1 MSPLPGT
8 LALDFDGVLCDGLQ
22 EQFLVSW
29 QAYGQL
35 WPTSQPEPE
44 AGLAPLFYQL
54 RPVIT
59 VGWEMP
65 MLLRA
70 IMKGFTPQDIFS
82 NWSVLCDRLLQDEDL
97 NARDLGQLV
106 DHLRDRWL
114 ARDEQGWL
122 GQHRFYPGVIQTL
135 GRWLGE
141 GQAQDGFKTVIVTT
155 KETRFVVALL
165 RHAGVEFP
173 PELIFGKDRQQPKT
187 VILQQ
192 LQQVEA
198 TPLWFVE
205 DRLGALKKVA
215 ALPTLENIE
224 LFLASWGYNT
234 VGDRQDASQDKRIH
248 LLDLEQFTQGSQGS
262 YWATWLG

>member
-1 MSPLPGT
+1 MSPSPGT

-35 WPTSQPEPE
+35 WPTSQGEPDG
-44 AGLAPLFYQL
+44 GLAPLFYQL

-65 MLLRA
+65 ILLRA

-82 NWSVLCDRLLQDEDL
+82 GWSALCDRLLRDEDL
-97 NARDLGQLV
+97 NARELGQLV
-106 DHLRDRWL
+106 DHLRDLWL

-135 GRWLGE
+135 GRWLAE
-141 GQAQDGFKTVIVTT
+141 GPGGIKTVIVTT

-165 RHAGVEFP
+165 RDAGVEFP
-173 PELIFGKDRQQPKT
+173 QELIFGKDRRQPKT
-187 VILQQ
+187 VILEQ
-192 LQQVEA
+192 LYQVEA

-205 DRLGALKKVA
+205 DRLGALQKVA
-215 ALPTLENIE
+215 ALPTLDRIE
-224 LFLASWGYNT
+224 LFLAGWGYNT
-234 VGDRQDASQDKRIH
+234 VGDRQAASQDRRIH
-248 LLDLEQFTQGSQGS
+248 LLDLDQFTQGDQG
-262 YWATWLG
+262 AKLAGWLD